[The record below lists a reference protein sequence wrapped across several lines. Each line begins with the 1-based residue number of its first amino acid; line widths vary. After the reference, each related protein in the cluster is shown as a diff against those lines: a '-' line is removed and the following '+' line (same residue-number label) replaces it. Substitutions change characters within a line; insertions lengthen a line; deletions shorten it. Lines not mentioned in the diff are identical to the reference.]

1 MTAPPDSYPAL
12 ALRLQERLP
21 GLSPQ
26 FQRIARY
33 LLANPDEVALAPLR
47 VLAAHVA
54 AHPSALV
61 RFAKALGYD
70 GFREMQRLFKSA
82 VFARAQG
89 VTAQASRLHR
99 RLAPQGGG
107 LEAARA
113 VVAHEMAGLRS
124 LLEGLDE
131 AALQT
136 ATRQLGRAR
145 LVWIGCDAEG
155 RPAATALHLLLARQG
170 RAAILLDGAPEL
182 ARAQFGT
189 ARAEDALLLIGL
201 GPAAA
206 RQGEALPGQARA
218 VGCPVLLLGAWAGIA
233 PGGLLRF
240 VPPPPAGGQPPALA
254 PALAWVQIL
263 AAGLAAQAGQGAAM
277 DERRFA
283 DFDPLGW

>member
-1 MTAPPDSYPAL
+1 MSIPPDSFPAL

-47 VLAAHVA
+47 VLAGHVA

-61 RFAKALGYD
+61 RFAKSFGYD

-89 VTAQASRLHR
+89 VTAEASRLHR
-99 RLAPQGGG
+99 RLAPHAGG

-124 LLEGLDE
+124 LLDGLDE
-131 AALQT
+131 AALQ
-136 ATRQLGRAR
+136 AAGRQLGRAR

-155 RPAATALHLLLARQG
+155 RPAAAALHLLLARHG
-170 RAAILLDGAPEL
+170 RPASLLDGAPDL
-182 ARAQFGT
+182 ARAQLGT

-218 VGCPVLLLGAWAGIA
+218 LGCPVLLLGAW
-233 PGGLLRF
+233 GGLAPEGVLRF
-240 VPPPPAGGQPPALA
+240 ALPPPAGGQPPALA

-263 AAGLAAQAGQGAAM
+263 GACLAAEAGQGAALG
-277 DERRFA
+277 EPRFA